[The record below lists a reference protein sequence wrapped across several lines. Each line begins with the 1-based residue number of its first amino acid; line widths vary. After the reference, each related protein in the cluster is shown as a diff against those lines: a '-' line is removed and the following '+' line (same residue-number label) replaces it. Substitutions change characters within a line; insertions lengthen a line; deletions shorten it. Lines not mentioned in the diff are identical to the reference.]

1 MIRDKYYTYVIYFLH
16 VILNKVLQLPD
27 KNQQKIIKIRYFGGF
42 VYQYKEKCNLSA
54 LYLRQEQLNTS
65 SSQVSCPTDEQ
76 VNSSKQHGFAIFVI
90 NSTKE
95 ESNNCRRFTCLK
107 NNLHKFNLKVKK
119 CIFRFQSKGI
129 RNLLEDNFII
139 IQRNLQKITITDSF
153 INIFDL

>member
-1 MIRDKYYTYVIYFLH
+1 MVLYINIKKNVTLVPYTYVISGTVKY
-16 VILNKVLQLPD
+16 VV
-27 KNQQKIIKIRYFGGF
+27 
-42 VYQYKEKCNLSA
+42 V
-54 LYLRQEQLNTS
+54 S
-65 SSQVSCPTDEQ
+65 SPCPTDEQ